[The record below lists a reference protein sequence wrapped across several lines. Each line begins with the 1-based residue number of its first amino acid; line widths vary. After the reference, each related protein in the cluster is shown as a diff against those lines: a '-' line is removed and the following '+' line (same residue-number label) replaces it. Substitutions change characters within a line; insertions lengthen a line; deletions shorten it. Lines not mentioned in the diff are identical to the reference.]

1 MQELGVGV
9 NFMQNAVFVLNRKKS
24 RKAADYRHLR

>member
-1 MQELGVGV
+1 MQKLGFVV
-9 NFMQNAVFVLNRKKS
+9 NFMQNAVFVLNSKKT